1 MYTILLKIEDL
12 NNPLAMLSEQQQQQ
26 QQENETETNIVKK
39 TGAELICMMLTSI
52 SQLIQDDKIASMLSI
67 RKGKVSVITIY
78 NIIMRLY

>member
-12 NNPLAMLSEQQQQQ
+12 NNPLAVLSEQQQ

-78 NIIMRLY
+78 NIITRLY